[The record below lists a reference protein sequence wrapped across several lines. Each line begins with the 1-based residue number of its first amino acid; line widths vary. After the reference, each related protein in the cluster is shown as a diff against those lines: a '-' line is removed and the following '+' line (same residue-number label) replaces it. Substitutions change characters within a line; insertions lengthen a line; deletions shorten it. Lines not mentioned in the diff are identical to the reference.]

1 MLKVEVKLQSLEDLQ
16 NHHKKDIAAKYGI
29 PKSTISTSV
38 KNKAKYIAALEQS
51 LNKRKKTRK
60 NMNKNPTL
68 FNAIWV
74 LSPIFCCK
82 CFQCNHFWGFLLI
95 ILILTALVIFIPYS
109 FIIFFAFDNPQSS
122 WLCRNN
128 NSPVVQNIFMNNSF
142 LLKSRERSERWQ
154 CTLSISTVQNT

>member
-68 FNAIWV
+68 FNAI
-74 LSPIFCCK
+74 
-82 CFQCNHFWGFLLI
+82 
-95 ILILTALVIFIPYS
+95 
-109 FIIFFAFDNPQSS
+109 
-122 WLCRNN
+122 
-128 NSPVVQNIFMNNSF
+128 
-142 LLKSRERSERWQ
+142 
-154 CTLSISTVQNT
+154 